1 VPTFVF
7 CETTM
12 VGFGTA
18 ETTGAELAA
27 RLDRCHADRLGVGP
41 ELSDRT
47 ESIDL
52 PLFGVLDARNLSL
65 PMMTLVI
72 AALDAFNPCAFFV
85 LLFLLSL
92 LVHSRSRLRMILI
105 GGVFVAVSGLLY
117 FAFMAAWLN
126 LMLVF
131 RGLGWITPLAGAV
144 AVAAAIL
151 NIKDFFRP
159 GRGPSLS
166 IPETAKPGLFAR
178 MRRLVA
184 AERLP
189 VMLAGT
195 ITLAVVANSYELLCT
210 SGFPLLYT
218 RILTLDH
225 QLPVATYYLYLALYN
240 VIYVLPMAAIVAVF
254 TWTLGSRKLSEREG
268 RALKLVSGLMM
279 LQLGLVLLIAPD
291 LLSNVW
297 IGLVVLIAAVVVTGV
312 LVLAA
317 RCAPTGRKAR

>member
-1 VPTFVF
+1 M
-7 CETTM
+7 M

-52 PLFGVLDARNLSL
+52 PLFGVLDAQDLSL
-65 PMMTLVI
+65 PMVTMVI

-85 LLFLLSL
+85 LLFRLSL

-105 GGVFVAVSGLLY
+105 GGVFVAVSSLLY

-144 AVAAAIL
+144 AVAA
-151 NIKDFFRP
+151 
-159 GRGPSLS
+159 
-166 IPETAKPGLFAR
+166 
-178 MRRLVA
+178 
-184 AERLP
+184 ERLT

-218 RILTLDH
+218 RILALDH
-225 QLPVATYYLYLALYN
+225 QLPVSRYYLYLALYN
-240 VIYVLPMAAIVAVF
+240 IIYVLPLAAIVAVF
-254 TWTLGSRKLSEREG
+254 AWTLGSRKLSEREG
-268 RALKLVSGLMM
+268 RALKLLSGLMM

-297 IGLVVLIAAVVVTGV
+297 IGLVVLIAAVILTGV

-317 RCAPTGRKAR
+317 RFAPIGHKAR